1 MELSTFPPGRPLPAP
16 LPALVQRLFVTS
28 YHRYHYLEDLAR
40 ADRLRVVALDGGSVV
55 GYASARLDAH
65 SVHLANLLVHRDH
78 RGSGLG
84 RLLEE
89 ERYRWS
95 RATGLPTYVS
105 CTCDDAASQRLKL
118 DLGLRP
124 VAVKLGY
131 RRDVSGPGRRG
142 SSVVFTDAPVRMRDP
157 LGVRVA
163 RDSRRFRVRFTGTV
177 AEVLDTALRTDPE
190 WYADLLVGPDEA
202 VLLDGVPELA
212 FAGVDEDGSTGRW
225 HACFQVRNR
234 AYHQGV
240 QAGPAVVEAPDGLA
254 VHLDPRVPL

>member
-1 MELSTFPPGRPLPAP
+1 MSTFPPGRPLPRE
-16 LPALVQRLFVTS
+16 LLDLVQRLFVTS

-40 ADRLRVVALDGGSVV
+40 ADRLGVVALDGGSAV
-55 GYASARLDAH
+55 GYASARVGAH
-65 SVHLANLLVHRDH
+65 LVYLANLLVHRDH

-84 RLLEE
+84 RRLEQ

-105 CTCDDAASQRLKL
+105 CTCDDPASQQLKL

-131 RRDVSGPGRRG
+131 RRDVSGPGRRS
-142 SSVVFTDAPVRMRDP
+142 SSVVFTDAPVRMSDP
-157 LGVRVA
+157 LGPQVA
-163 RDSRRFRVRFTGTV
+163 RDDRRLRVRFTGTV
-177 AEVLDTALRTDPE
+177 AEVLGMALRTDPE

-202 VLLDGVPELA
+202 VLLGGVPELA
-212 FAGVDEDGSTGRW
+212 FAGVDEDVRTGRW
-225 HACFQVRNR
+225 HACFQVRNQ

-240 QAGPAVVEAPDGLA
+240 QAQPVVVEAPGGLA
-254 VHLDPRVPL
+254 AHVHPRVRL